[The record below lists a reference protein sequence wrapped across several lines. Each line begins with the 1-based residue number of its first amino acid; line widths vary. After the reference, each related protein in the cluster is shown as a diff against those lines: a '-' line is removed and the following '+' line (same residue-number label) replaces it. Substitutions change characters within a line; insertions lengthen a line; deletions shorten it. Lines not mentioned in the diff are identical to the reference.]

1 MEALNIGIGLA
12 NIGILYLTV
21 LQFHLGIP
29 LIILVNVAANLG
41 LMMARFSIP
50 VPTKEGS
57 GNPLAWMLGVNIVI
71 VIASF
76 VVLMQ
81 RFSFFLSAG
90 ILALMGLLFG
100 LLFAGYMYYKLKGVI
115 DVAKKMPHA

>member
-1 MEALNIGIGLA
+1 M
-12 NIGILYLTV
+12 
-21 LQFHLGIP
+21 LGI
-29 LIILVNVAANLG
+29 
-41 LMMARFSIP
+41 
-50 VPTKEGS
+50 
-57 GNPLAWMLGVNIVI
+57 NIVI
-71 VIASF
+71 LIASF